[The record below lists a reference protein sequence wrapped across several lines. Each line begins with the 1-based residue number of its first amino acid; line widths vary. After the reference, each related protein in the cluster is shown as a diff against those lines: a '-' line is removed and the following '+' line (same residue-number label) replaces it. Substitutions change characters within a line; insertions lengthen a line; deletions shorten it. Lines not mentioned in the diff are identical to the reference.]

1 MSTSIRIAA
10 VLLICVTGLGC
21 SSKDAPVA
29 PEQKKSV
36 QPQTSSAEQ
45 GPSNNPLI
53 AKGEDPQTYSDMSLE
68 VLFSRVLSRGFRTVS
83 KRNNISVDRCRAA
96 MITLVS
102 RGDTSRRFLETK
114 LSDGSLSE
122 KVLALWSLGSMG
134 PNEAPAQ
141 RTVVKAMSRSW
152 LVPIARCQANG
163 GDAAA
168 CMEQTFAKSPSWT
181 IQAGCRA
188 LKTFESRKGVE
199 QVAQQGLRGKM
210 SLPCLPLYIE
220 HSDLASVRERLI
232 ESFDLPE
239 VSNALN
245 VHFEK
250 NPKVAFSMAMYWLRR
265 EKHKAE
271 VDTCPLE
278 RVLGRAG
285 GKVMSS
291 LSGRLHAEELNS
303 LKTLGENLGSVKLKD
318 CAARYTK
325 ALGPANEG
333 ALLKNK
339 APEKLSETDFFSTGE
354 FCPEKAP

>member
-1 MSTSIRIAA
+1 MSTSIGITA
-10 VLLICVTGLGC
+10 VFLICVTAFGC
-21 SSKDAPVA
+21 STKDAPIA
-29 PEQKKSV
+29 TEQVKAV
-36 QPQTSSAEQ
+36 EHQTSSAEKV
-45 GPSNNPLI
+45 PSSKTPTS
-53 AKGEDPQTYSDMSLE
+53 KVEDSETYSDTSLE
-68 VLFSRVLSRGFRTVS
+68 VLFSRVLSRGFRKAS
-83 KRNNISVDRCRAA
+83 ARNNISVKRCRAA
-96 MITLVS
+96 MIALVS

-114 LSDGSLSE
+114 LADGSLSE

-134 PNEAPAQ
+134 PNAAPAQ

-163 GDAAA
+163 GNVAT
-168 CMEQTFAKSPSWT
+168 CMDRTFAKAPSWT
-181 IQAGCRA
+181 IHAGCRA
-188 LKTFESRKGVE
+188 LETFESRKGVE

-210 SLPCLPLYIE
+210 SLPCLPLFIE

-232 ESFDLPE
+232 ESYDLPE
-239 VSNALN
+239 VSKALRA
-245 VHFEK
+245 HFEQ

-271 VDTCPLE
+271 VEICPLE
-278 RVLGRAG
+278 RALGAAE

-303 LKTLGENLGSVKLKD
+303 LKTLGENLGSAKLKD
-318 CAARYTK
+318 CAARYAK

-339 APEKLSETDFFSTGE
+339 APEKVSETNFFSVGE